1 MQDVIQREV
10 MIHATQ
16 QSVYAAIS
24 DPEQLV
30 KWFPQSVEGDCQPV
44 SHPIFGFGEHGKN
57 QLSIVAADPH
67 HYFAY
72 RWVPGANQFL
82 GDVNSVPNT
91 LVEFR
96 ITKESEKSCK
106 VTLTE
111 SGFADLP
118 AKMMAEAFK
127 QNTGGWE
134 FMMNRLGQ
142 LFAK

>member
-30 KWFPQSVEGDCQPV
+30 KWFPETIEGDYQPGKQV
-44 SHPIFGFGEHGKN
+44 IFGFGHQHKTQVYVE
-57 QLSIVAADPH
+57 AAKPH
-67 HYFAY
+67 TYFAF
-72 RWVPGANQFL
+72 RWIPGANQFL
-82 GDVNSVPNT
+82 GDVHSVPNT

-96 ITKESEKSCK
+96 ISKESEKSCK

-118 AKMMAEAFK
+118 TAMMADAFK
-127 QNTGGWE
+127 QNSGGWE

-142 LFAK
+142 LFSN